1 MADPQSTTII
11 RIPVEVRQ
19 EKAGIRVIG
28 QGRTVEMDI
37 DGMYV
42 QVDQELQIDTEAYVT
57 IKPPAGK
64 TLIVQAMVLWCEQV
78 QDRHYDCGLRV
89 TGAAEQYAHFVQ
101 QMESVMEQRRST
113 IRMTKPI
120 RVTFKSKEA
129 FYHEY
134 IANISSGGL
143 FIKTSKP
150 LDEMTEIN
158 LELVIPG
165 IGEAIGVKAR
175 VVFVMRPE
183 QSFEGGPPP
192 GFGVEF
198 IQFRTGD
205 DLRFFFFL
213 DKLRQAHGNKK

>member
-19 EKAGIRVIG
+19 EKSGLRIIG

-37 DGMYV
+37 DGMYI
-42 QVDQELQIDTEAYVT
+42 QVDQELQVDGTAYVT

-64 TLIVQAMVLWCEQV
+64 TLIVQASVLWCEHV
-78 QDRHYDCGLRV
+78 QDRQYDCGMRV
-89 TGAAEQYAHFVQ
+89 IGAVEQYVNFVQ
-101 QMESVMEQRRST
+101 QIEMTMEQRRST

-134 IANISSGGL
+134 TTNISSGGL
-143 FIKTSKP
+143 FIKTGNP

-158 LELVIPG
+158 IELVIPG
-165 IGEAIGVKAR
+165 IGDPIGVKAR

-183 QSFEGGPPP
+183 QTFEGGPPP

-198 IQFRTGD
+198 LQFRTGD

-213 DKLRQAHGNKK
+213 DKLRQAHAKS